1 MTLTGASDTDAIVHL
16 TTENVF
22 FSLRKVY
29 VKYTSK
35 IFAMTMT
42 KYISQSLS
50 LCQPGI
56 NAMVGST
63 VSPSYA
69 VYAAARRAA
78 QIKWMKDIIT
88 SKQHYWNTNFSL
100 VVKKKKAAGMER
112 TEQASKKKK
121 GGSAFVRL

>member
-35 IFAMTMT
+35 IVAMTMT

-63 VSPSYA
+63 VSRSYA

-78 QIKWMKDIIT
+78 QIRWMKDITT
-88 SKQHYWNTNFSL
+88 SKHHYWNTNFSL
-100 VVKKKKAAGMER
+100 VVKKKNKAAGMER
-112 TEQASKKKK
+112 TEQASKKK
-121 GGSAFVRL
+121 GGGAFVRL